1 MDNPPTWDGGWPLFV
16 SLCFVAFPLVLRH
29 LRLRAFKRTVR
40 PVRPLDLTGFH
51 TLMDRDS
58 EEFLRERLPRAE
70 FFRIKR
76 RRIKVLWKYVR
87 RIAQNAAAGMRC
99 VAGSRHDPDV
109 NVARVAREVAN
120 LASQIRMQCLL
131 AFAKLT
137 VEYIFPALRLRKYR
151 SWKRTSFVRR

>member
-29 LRLRAFKRTVR
+29 LRLRALKRTVR
-40 PVRPLDLTGFH
+40 TVRPLDLTGFH

-58 EEFLRERLPRAE
+58 EAFLRERLPRAE

-87 RIAQNAAAGMRC
+87 RVAQNAAAVRRAI
-99 VAGSRHDPDV
+99 AGSRYNADV
-109 NVARVAREVAN
+109 NAAQLAREVAD
-120 LASQIRMQCLL
+120 LAAKIRVQCLL

-137 VEYIFPALRLRKYR
+137 VEYIFPAIRLRI
-151 SWKRTSFVRR
+151 SRTPSQKI